1 LCSGML
7 LFGWFQVSDSGSV
20 ILAIVLVVIYF
31 KLDEVS
37 KKLDSVEALLS
48 QIVGRLSKEDSE
60 KGK

>member
-1 LCSGML
+1 
-7 LFGWFQVSDSGSV
+7 VSDSGSV